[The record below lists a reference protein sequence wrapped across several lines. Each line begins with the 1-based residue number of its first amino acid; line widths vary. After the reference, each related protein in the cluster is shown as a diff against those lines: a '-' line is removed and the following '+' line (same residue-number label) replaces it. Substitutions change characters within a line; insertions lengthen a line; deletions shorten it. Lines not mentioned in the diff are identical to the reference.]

1 MLPALQPSLGG
12 TETLAVDYRLHP
24 HYRVQSP
31 LDEVIGKI
39 EAGLDAFVTEKY
51 AEEIE
56 AILNGWSTALRP
68 SPRDFQAIAKVLA
81 PFIEAS
87 RLRPAEEQCLRSE
100 ANLRIWRGRFSNH
113 STLGREALLQEMGSF
128 MGEISELITAEF
140 KLVSI
145 TVRVESPLVLHTRLR
160 YDLVGSGSGYYRE
173 QRVGHTRC
181 DRRHA
186 REHKGEDDRVEDRGR
201 ERPPKPHHGLLV
213 AQQQIARG
221 HLEEQFPEFD
231 LFVHDLA
238 EVS

>member
-128 MGEISELITAEF
+128 MGEISGLITAEF

-173 QRVGHTRC
+173 
-181 DRRHA
+181 
-186 REHKGEDDRVEDRGR
+186 
-201 ERPPKPHHGLLV
+201 
-213 AQQQIARG
+213 
-221 HLEEQFPEFD
+221 
-231 LFVHDLA
+231 
-238 EVS
+238 